1 MQENIRINEENE
13 KVYLSEEML
22 SKIKN
27 LIKGYNYLRK
37 EEIDALS
44 TNGINYYDFRSIID
58 SIARN
63 FNINSDVMLC
73 NDGNFQLDVDLLNE
87 VQNLCRQYLQLNPTK
102 EDRELLRIFR
112 NKNDMFGLEQLIN
125 LVTQIKQTEDKM
137 YLLRDLTN
145 AKDDYIKDM
154 QYFMNEEDINKFNL
168 EYSQAIKEKNTDKM
182 KQMLS
187 QVQQLI
193 LKEWENY
200 IGNIDTMS
208 DENFCFLGHSTSSA
222 KYDGDFSSRYVSCSL
237 FNQNVNDTYRS
248 GFGFMM
254 MPKNIVGANSGDMY
268 VNNYSYDEEY
278 LLSYSS
284 IPKIHHPQRLID
296 ECMKQKQE
304 NKEQNIKKNVYS
316 EVVIDG
322 FSPVGIF
329 CFANG
334 AKGFD
339 WEYKRAMELQ
349 KSFPNLKVKTF
360 DLMKVKSGP
369 ELANMQL
376 DLINSLRTQLT
387 KNDYRIEMKDLP
399 RYEMFLQKFDGL
411 KKLDNYSEEDIEKL
425 YKYNLEL
432 LSSFDKEPDKL
443 FDGNLKDEEIKYI
456 LYKNI
461 KYNIDFIL
469 AGDITLYSLER
480 LQSLSGYK
488 DKLNKYYDGLSEFV
502 DLLTKVEINDNLIE
516 QMKKESPLNFYKMS
530 KSILNNISNSL
541 DERQNVA
548 KTKLEN
554 YKKRYQDLTKEEKIR
569 KETEEKYE
577 LYFNIEINQVW
588 YNILQNEFDDLEK
601 RIIKDG
607 LEESELINKKE
618 QIEKKINDLIS
629 NNNME
634 LSQNYQNSPEY
645 NDIQNKINA
654 LKEQQNKLKKHPILN
669 FRKIGKINGE
679 INNLERNSK
688 QNSEMFENNKKGN
701 ITNREFE
708 IEMLKSE
715 LQSIKYQLSY
725 NKEKK
730 DGNKQELANLNK
742 KVFEYFKCN
751 SLKEVSSKI
760 QEAKEF
766 MKNYDYSNRFILHE
780 IEMELQEIEQQ
791 ILGQEN
797 ELQTIQEERKA
808 VAR

>member
-44 TNGINYYDFRSIID
+44 TDGINYYDFRSIID

-63 FNINSDVMLC
+63 FNINSDVMLR
-73 NDGNFQLDVDLLNE
+73 NDGNFQLDADLFNE

-112 NKNDMFGLEQLIN
+112 NKNDMSGLEQLID
-125 LVTQIKQTEDKM
+125 LVTKIKQTEDKM
-137 YLLRDLTN
+137 YLLRDLIN
-145 AKDDYIKDM
+145 AKDDYIKDI
-154 QYFMNEEDINKFNL
+154 QYFMNEEDINKFNQ
-168 EYSQAIKEKNTDKM
+168 EYSRAIEEKNTDKM

-208 DENFCFLGHSTSSA
+208 DENFCFLGHSTSST
-222 KYDGDFSSRYVSCSL
+222 KYDGDFNSRYVSCSL

-254 MPKNIVGANSGDMY
+254 MPTNIVGANSSDMY

-278 LLSYSS
+278 LLNYSS

-304 NKEQNIKKNVYS
+304 NREQNMQKNVYS

-322 FSPVGIF
+322 FSPIGIF
-329 CFANG
+329 CFTNG
-334 AKGFD
+334 AKGLD

-360 DLMKVKSGP
+360 DLMKVKKGP

-376 DLINSLRTQLT
+376 DLINSLRNQLT
-387 KNDYRIEMKDLP
+387 KNNYRIEMKDLP

-432 LSSFDKEPDKL
+432 LSIFDKEPDKL
-443 FDGNLKDEEIKYI
+443 FDGNLKEEEIKYI
-456 LYKNI
+456 LGKNI

-469 AGDITLYSLER
+469 AGDITLYSLEK
-480 LQSLSGYK
+480 LQSLNGHK

-502 DLLTKVEINDNLIE
+502 DLLNKVKIDDNLVE
-516 QMKKESPLNFYKMS
+516 EMKKETNLNFYKMS
-530 KSILNNISNSL
+530 KCILNNLSNNL

-548 KTKLEN
+548 KTKLED
-554 YKKRYQDLTKEEKIR
+554 YKKRYQDLTKEQKVR
-569 KETEEKYE
+569 KETEEKHE
-577 LYFNIEINQVW
+577 MYFNIEINQVW

-601 RIIKDG
+601 RMMKDD
-607 LEESELINKKE
+607 LEENELVSKKE

-634 LSQNYQNSPEY
+634 SLQNYQSSSEY

-679 INNLERNSK
+679 ISSLEKNSK
-688 QNSEMFENNKKGN
+688 QNSEMFENNKRSH
-701 ITNREFE
+701 IANREFE

-715 LQSIKYQLSY
+715 LQSIEYKLSY
-725 NKEKK
+725 NREKK
-730 DGNKQELANLNK
+730 DGNQKELSNLNK
-742 KVFEYFKCN
+742 KIFEYFKCN
-751 SLKEVSSKI
+751 SLKEATSKI

-766 MKNYDYSNRFILHE
+766 MRSYDYSNRIILHE
-780 IEMELQEIEQQ
+780 IEMELQKIEQQ

-797 ELQTIQEERKA
+797 ELQAIQEERKA
-808 VAR
+808 VSR